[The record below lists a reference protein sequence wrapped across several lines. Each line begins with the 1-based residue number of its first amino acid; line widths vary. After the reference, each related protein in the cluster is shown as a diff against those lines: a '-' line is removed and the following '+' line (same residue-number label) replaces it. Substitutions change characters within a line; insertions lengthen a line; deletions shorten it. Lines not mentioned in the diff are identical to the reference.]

1 VSQTP
6 SEPDFVGTVGRTVAE
21 STPHW
26 PAEPGQRRDRPDVVV
41 VVLDDVG
48 FGQLGCYGA
57 PIDTPHVDALA
68 ARGVRFTN
76 FHATAMCSPTR
87 ASLLTGRN
95 HHSVGVG
102 YLADFDTGFPGYRGR
117 VTPRAAT
124 LAEVLREA
132 GYGTYAV
139 GKWHLA
145 PPGDLSSAG
154 PFRHWPTG
162 RGFDRYYGF
171 LWGEDD
177 QYAPELW
184 EDQGNVSASRG
195 PGYHLSEDLVDHAIG
210 YLGDHLSATPDRPFF
225 LYLAFGACH
234 APHQA
239 PAGHIE
245 RYRGAFDTG
254 WDAARQAQLRRQI
267 DAGLFP
273 AGTALPPSNPD
284 VPSWSELDPDEQRLC
299 ARMQEVFAGFTSHTD
314 DQIGRLVAFLREQGR
329 LDDTLLVLLSDNG
342 ASGEGGRLGSAN
354 EYRYFLGQPDE
365 RQDTLDAFDA
375 LGGPDAHNHYP
386 SGWAQ
391 AGNTPF
397 RYYKKHTYA
406 GGIRVPFIVHRP
418 ACDREPGRIR
428 HDFRHVTDVVPTI
441 LAAAGVEPPA
451 VHQGVPQIPVHGRDM
466 RPFADPQPRDE
477 DRTQYFEMG
486 GNRAL
491 WQDGWKAVTNHVPGR
506 PYDLDRWELYDVR
519 ADPTE
524 TDDRSLEQPDRLAR
538 MIERWWEDAE
548 RYGVLPLDDRAQSR
562 AYTGDPHR
570 RERAVFRL
578 LPGAR
583 QLTSSAG
590 PDFAARSFTVEAHV
604 HDVDTSTSGTLLSYG
619 RRPAGFVLYLRGG
632 QLVFDYNVAGRHTVV
647 AGGPVAGSR
656 SLGVEIADEADGATA
671 ALRVDGVEVAR
682 SALPSTFPAGFGCLT
697 TQVGTSTPS
706 PVSAQLAPPAVFTGR
721 LRHVEVRLGPQA
733 TSAAGEHYAAAV
745 RAE

>member
-1 VSQTP
+1 VPQTP
-6 SEPDFVGTVGRTVAE
+6 SEPDFAGTVGRTVGE

-26 PAEPGQRRDRPDVVV
+26 PAEPGQGRARPDVVV
-41 VVLDDVG
+41 VLLDDVG

-68 ARGVRFTN
+68 GNGVRFTN

-117 VTPRAAT
+117 VSPRAAT
-124 LAEVLREA
+124 VAEVLRGA
-132 GYGTYAV
+132 GYGTYAL

-162 RGFDRYYGF
+162 RGFDRFFGF

-184 EDQGNVSASRG
+184 EDQGNAATPRG
-195 PGYHLSEDLVDHAIG
+195 PRYHLSEDLVDRAIG

-239 PAGHIE
+239 PARYIE
-245 RYRGAFDTG
+245 RYRGAFDAG
-254 WDAARQAQLRRQI
+254 WDAARHAQLRRQI
-267 DAGLFP
+267 DAGLVP
-273 AGTALPPSNPD
+273 AGTQLPPSNPD
-284 VPSWSELDPDEQRLC
+284 VPAWSDLDPEEQRLC
-299 ARMQEVFAGFTSHTD
+299 SRMQEVFAGFMTHTD
-314 DQIGRLVAFLREQGR
+314 HQIGRLVAFLREQGR

-342 ASGEGGRLGSAN
+342 ASGEGGRIGSAN

-365 RQDTLDAFDA
+365 RQDTLDAIDA
-375 LGGPDAHNHYP
+375 LGGPQVHNHYP
-386 SGWAQ
+386 AGWAQ

-397 RYYKKHTYA
+397 RFYKKHTYA
-406 GGIRVPFIVHRP
+406 GGTRVPFIVHRP
-418 ACDREPGRIR
+418 AADPVPGRIR
-428 HDFRHVTDVVPTI
+428 HEFRHVTDVVPTI
-441 LAAAGVEPPA
+441 LAATGVEPPA
-451 VHQGVPQIPVHGRDM
+451 VHHGVPQIPVHGRDM
-466 RPFADPQPRDE
+466 QPFADPAPRDA

-491 WQDGWKAVTNHVPGR
+491 WQDGWKAVTNHVAGR
-506 PYDLDRWELYDVR
+506 PYDLDRWALYDVR

-524 TDDRSLEQPDRLAR
+524 TADRSPDQPERLAR
-538 MIERWWEDAE
+538 MVDRWWAEAE
-548 RYGVLPLDDRAQSR
+548 RFQVLPLDDRAQAR
-562 AYTGDPHR
+562 AYAGDPHR
-570 RERAVFRL
+570 RERSAFRL

-583 QLTSSAG
+583 QLTSSSG
-590 PDFAARSFTVEAHV
+590 PDFAARPFVVEAHV
-604 HDVDTSTSGTLLSYG
+604 HGIGPATSGTLLSHG
-619 RRPAGFVLYLRGG
+619 RRPAGFVLFVQDGR
-632 QLVFDYNVAGRHTVV
+632 LVFDYNVTGRHTVV
-647 AGGPVAGSR
+647 TGGPVEGAGV
-656 SLGVEIADEADGATA
+656 LGVEVADGTGGATA
-671 ALRVDGVEVAR
+671 TLRVDGVEVAR
-682 SALPSTFPAGFGCLT
+682 ADLPSTFPAGFGCLT

-706 PVSAQLAPPAVFTGR
+706 PVTARLEPPADFTAG
-721 LRHVEVRLGPQA
+721 LRHVVVRLGPQVP
-733 TSAAGEHYAAAV
+733 SAAGEHYAAAV